1 MRLSVVQ
8 FGERMR
14 SPQYQMSQPTD
25 NQIESAYRACASLTR
40 AASSNFY
47 VAFLSLPKELRRAIY
62 ATYAFCRLCDD
73 IVDEPEAGTN
83 PSTELDQVELALSEP
98 HEGEYARNP
107 IFTALPHAIDKF
119 DLGTQYFVDVIDG
132 CRMDIDTNR
141 YNTFEDLQVYC
152 RRVASAVGII
162 CVSIFG
168 NQSPEAI
175 RYANDLGIA
184 FQLTNILRDIQEDYN
199 NGRVYL
205 PQEDL
210 TRFGVAEVE
219 FGGGTLSDNFREM
232 MRFQLER
239 TRGYY
244 ESGERVIPM
253 VTRGQQCLELM
264 SGFYSRILA
273 KIEARD
279 ADVLS
284 QRVSLSASEK
294 LTIIAG
300 VGWRWA
306 LRSVSS

>member
-1 MRLSVVQ
+1 MRLLVVQ
-8 FGERMR
+8 FDEQMQ

-25 NQIESAYRACASLTR
+25 NQIEAAYRACASLTR

-73 IVDEPEAGTN
+73 IVDEPETGQDSSMA
-83 PSTELDQVELALSEP
+83 LDKVELALSGP
-98 HEGEYARNP
+98 HEGEYATNP
-107 IFTALPHAIDKF
+107 IFTALPHAIDQF
-119 DLGTQYFVDVIDG
+119 DLETQYFVDVIDG

-141 YNTFEDLQVYC
+141 YDTFEGLQVYC

-162 CVSIFG
+162 CISIFG
-168 NQSPEAI
+168 NRSPEAI
-175 RYANDLGIA
+175 RYADDLGIA

-210 TRFGVAEVE
+210 VRFGVSEVE
-219 FGGGTLSDNFREM
+219 FARETPSDNFREM
-232 MRFQLER
+232 MRFQLDR
-239 TRGYY
+239 ARGYY

-253 VTRGQQCLELM
+253 VTRGRQCLELM
-264 SGFYSRILA
+264 SGFYSQILA
-273 KIEARD
+273 KIEACD

-294 LTIIAG
+294 LSITAG

-306 LRSVSS
+306 MRSVTR